1 MEVSVGA
8 TLFVRFGDILHQKS
22 RGVIQSIVPSV
33 QVVRM
38 PDTIH
43 DIPLQRPRELAEE
56 IMSNAA
62 PQA

>member
-1 MEVSVGA
+1 MDVSVGA
-8 TLFVRFGDILHQKS
+8 TLFVRFGGILHQM
-22 RGVIQSIVPSV
+22 
-33 QVVRM
+33 RM

-56 IMSNAA
+56 IISYAA